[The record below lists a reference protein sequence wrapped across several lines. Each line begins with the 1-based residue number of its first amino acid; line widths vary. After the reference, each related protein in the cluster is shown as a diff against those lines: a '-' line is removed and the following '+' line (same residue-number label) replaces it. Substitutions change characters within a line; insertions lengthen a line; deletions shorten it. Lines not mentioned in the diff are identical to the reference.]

1 MSRTVEEELFNDSVR
16 ERAAGKMLSV
26 MLELAFSIEIFDKLK
41 EKEVTLAELAQLLEL
56 PVPSTRVL
64 AQFLCREGLL
74 VYRDGKLSNHPFTE
88 KFLASPGKDRKALNG
103 IFQLQ
108 MNVAALKQRLQ
119 DPPPLFWYQLREEG
133 TLSEQALLIKA
144 KSPESFLSSFFASNH
159 VWRLQWG
166 EDLAARYDFSGH
178 RLLLDIGGATGGWC
192 IGIRKHNPHLRCI
205 VFDLP
210 DARESAEKNIEEA
223 GDAEWITFEEG
234 SFFTDS
240 LPRGADVALLSS
252 IVHNWDLDESR
263 IILQKSFEAL
273 SPGGILLVKEHFFE
287 DDWQGPAEAIM
298 DAFVMLGKEGQS
310 GWQPSYSE
318 VEDLMREV
326 GFVDIERSFGTV
338 IGKKP

>member
-1 MSRTVEEELFNDSVR
+1 MLRTVEEELFNDAVR
-16 ERAAGKMLSV
+16 ERAAGKMLSL
-26 MLELAFSIEIFDKLK
+26 MLELAFSMEVFDKLK
-41 EKEVTLAELAQLLEL
+41 EKEVTLPELAELVEL

-74 VYRDGKLSNHPFTE
+74 VYKDGKLSNHPYTE
-88 KFLASPGKDRKALNG
+88 KFLASPGKDRKALTG

-133 TLSEQALLIKA
+133 TLSEQALLIKS

-178 RLLLDIGGATGGWC
+178 KLLLDIGGASGGWC
-192 IGIRKHNPHLRCI
+192 IGIRKTNPHLRCI

-210 DARESAEKNIEEA
+210 DAREQAEQSIAEA
-223 GDAEWITFEEG
+223 GETEWITFEEG
-234 SFFTDS
+234 SFFTDD

-252 IVHNWDLDESR
+252 ILHNWDLAESR
-263 IILQKSFEAL
+263 IILGKAMEAL
-273 SPGGILLVKEHFFE
+273 NPGGTLIVREHFFE
-287 DDWQGPAEAIM
+287 DDWDGPAEAIM

-318 VEDLMREV
+318 VEDLMREM
-326 GFVDIERSFGTV
+326 GFVDIERRFSIVF
-338 IGKKP
+338 GKKP